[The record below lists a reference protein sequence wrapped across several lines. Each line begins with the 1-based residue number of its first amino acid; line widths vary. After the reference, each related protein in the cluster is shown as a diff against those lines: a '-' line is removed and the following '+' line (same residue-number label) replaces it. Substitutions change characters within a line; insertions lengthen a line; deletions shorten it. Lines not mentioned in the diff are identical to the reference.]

1 VTDATAAPARAR
13 RGTDRSS
20 DVARAA
26 LECFSNG
33 GYRLTQIAHVAARLG
48 VSVGSI
54 YRYVDSKEALFHL
67 AVLETL
73 GGVADAQPA
82 PLSVKGLED
91 TAALLR
97 REIAREGLWPVLAK
111 AARAPA
117 PGDLRREAET
127 IGGELYDIISARAR
141 IIRLLDRCAHEA
153 PGLAEV
159 FDDEVRYPL
168 MADLVAW
175 VVRRGYAPEGSPA
188 DAEALARGAMEA
200 VAWLAKNR
208 PSDPTAAAITDEQ
221 ARRAAVR
228 IFSSAVA

>member
-1 VTDATAAPARAR
+1 LTSAAAAPERPR

-20 DVARAA
+20 EVAKAA
-26 LECFSNG
+26 LECFSSG

-48 VSVGSI
+48 VSVGTI

-73 GGVADAQPA
+73 GRVTDAQPS

-91 TAALLR
+91 TVALLR
-97 REIAREGLWPVLAK
+97 REIAREGLWPVLRN
-111 AARAPA
+111 AARGPA

-127 IGGELYDIISARAR
+127 IGGELYDAISARAR

-153 PGLAEV
+153 PELAEI
-159 FDDEVRYPL
+159 FDEGVRYPL

-175 VVRRGYAPEGSPA
+175 VVRRGHAPERSRS

-200 VAWLAKNR
+200 VAWLAKSR
-208 PSDPTAAAITDEQ
+208 PWDPTAAALTDEQ

-228 IFSSAVA
+228 IFASAFT